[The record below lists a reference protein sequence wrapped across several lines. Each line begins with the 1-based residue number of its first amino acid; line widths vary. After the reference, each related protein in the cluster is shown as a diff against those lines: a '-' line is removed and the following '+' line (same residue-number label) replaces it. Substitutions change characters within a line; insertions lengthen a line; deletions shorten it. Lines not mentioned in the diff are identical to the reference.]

1 MSYESLVMSSLLTF
15 SFIVFYS
22 FIWMLVNIGVQD
34 SVVTRNEEMSG
45 GLVNVIVTQPPS
57 SQRWKRKIRH

>member
-57 SQRWKRKIRH
+57 SQRWKRKIRQ